1 MADDQGEEDDSERLN
16 RNFGEL
22 LQELRVAQT
31 GTQIL
36 LAFLLTIAFSTSFKD
51 LSDLDVHI
59 YTAAVCLAAIAMAL
73 LVAPVATHRMVFRR
87 QLKEELVVVS
97 HWMTASG
104 LFVLLFAVSA
114 SVLLV
119 LRVAMGETVGG
130 WLSAGVVVIF
140 VCTWGVMPAVMRFK
154 GSLPGD

>member
-1 MADDQGEEDDSERLN
+1 MASSKGEEEESERLN

-36 LAFLLTIAFSTSFKD
+36 LAFLLTIAFSTRFAN
-51 LSDLDVHI
+51 LSDWSIHI

-87 QLKEELVVVS
+87 QLKEELVLVS
-97 HWMTASG
+97 HWMTVSG
-104 LFVLLFAVSA
+104 LVFLFFAVVA

-119 LRVAMGETVGG
+119 LQVAMGDTVGA
-130 WLSAGVVVIF
+130 WLAAAIATIF
-140 VCTWGVMPAVMRFK
+140 VCAWGVLPAVMRLK
-154 GSLPGD
+154 GSLPS